1 MSKIIIHP
9 VGLLNLSRVDKKKK
23 RSIIKTIMNRF
34 IIPAILIQVYNVYF
48 V

>member
-1 MSKIIIHP
+1 MNKVNIYP
-9 VGLLNLSRVDKKKK
+9 VGLLNLSRVDLKKK

-34 IIPAILIQVYNVYF
+34 TIPAILIQVYNVYF